1 MAVVYDTPIPL
12 YRGSNPTITAAV
24 TITNGGTGRVFYLR
38 LGRLGSVAQLEK
50 TMTESNSTATTVD
63 LSVTLAEAETAALKG
78 DLVDFQIISSDP
90 VDVLTEGKFK
100 MLPMLR
106 A

>member
-1 MAVVYDTPIPL
+1 MSITYENPISL
-12 YRGSNPTITAAV
+12 YRGSNPTINATV
-24 TITNGGTGRVFYLR
+24 TITNGGTNRVFYLR

-50 TMTESNSTATTVD
+50 TMTESNSTATSVD

-78 DLVDFQIISSDP
+78 DLVDFQIISSNP